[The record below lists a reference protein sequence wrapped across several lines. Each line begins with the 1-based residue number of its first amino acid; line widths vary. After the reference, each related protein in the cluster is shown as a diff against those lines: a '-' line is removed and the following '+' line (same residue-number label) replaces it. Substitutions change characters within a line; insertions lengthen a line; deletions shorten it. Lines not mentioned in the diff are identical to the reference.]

1 MDTEQRATIKN
12 MLAIPNLITAYTN
25 KLNNVRKMFF
35 LTHSLIGGMMI
46 DDLNVYTRS
55 IDPYSAAVLI
65 ETEECIIR
73 LRIERLK
80 QRYKLFTDEFTE
92 EELNLLRRA
101 INENKDTLITQ
112 RAYEWIQEVDYYL
125 TARKEA
131 IKQKREKLKGFSFL
145 DEDLIQQKREQL
157 REISSLEEDSIQ
169 QKIEQIKE
177 IECLDEEFEKM
188 MRGVAI

>member
-12 MLAIPNLITAYTN
+12 MLAIPNLITAYTD
-25 KLNNVRKMFF
+25 KLKNVSKMFF

-46 DDLNVYTRS
+46 DDLDVYTRS

-65 ETEECIIR
+65 ETEERIIR
-73 LRIERLK
+73 ARIERLK

-92 EELNLLRRA
+92 EELNALRRA
-101 INENKDTLITQ
+101 VNENEDTLIIQ

-131 IKQKREKLKGFSFL
+131 IKQKGEKSKGFSFLEEDPIQQKGEKLKGFSSL
-145 DEDLIQQKREQL
+145 EEDSIQQKREQL
-157 REISSLEEDSIQ
+157 REISF
-169 QKIEQIKE
+169 
-177 IECLDEEFEKM
+177 LDEEFENM

>member
-12 MLAIPNLITAYTN
+12 MLAIPNLITAYTD
-25 KLNNVRKMFF
+25 KLKNVRKMFF

-65 ETEECIIR
+65 ETEERIIR
-73 LRIERLK
+73 ARIERLK

-92 EELNLLRRA
+92 EELNSLRRA
-101 INENKDTLITQ
+101 INENNDTLITQ

-131 IKQKREKLKGFSFL
+131 IKQKGEKLKEFSFL
-145 DEDLIQQKREQL
+145 EEDPIQQKREQL
-157 REISSLEEDSIQ
+157 REINSLEEDSIQ
-169 QKIEQIKE
+169 QKREQIKE

>member
-12 MLAIPNLITAYTN
+12 MLAIPNLITAYTD

-65 ETEECIIR
+65 ETEERIIR
-73 LRIERLK
+73 AKIDRLNK
-80 QRYKLFTDEFTE
+80 RYNLFADEFTE
-92 EELNLLRRA
+92 EELNALRVA

-131 IKQKREKLKGFSFL
+131 IQQKGEKTKGFNSL
-145 DEDLIQQKREQL
+145 EEESIQQKGEQL
-157 REISSLEEDSIQ
+157 REISF
-169 QKIEQIKE
+169 
-177 IECLDEEFEKM
+177 LDEEFENM
-188 MRGVAI
+188 MRGIAI

>member
-1 MDTEQRATIKN
+1 
-12 MLAIPNLITAYTN
+12 MLAIPNLITAYTD
-25 KLNNVRKMFF
+25 KLKNVSKMFF

-65 ETEECIIR
+65 ETEERIIR
-73 LRIERLK
+73 TRIERLK

-92 EELNLLRRA
+92 EELNALRRA
-101 INENKDTLITQ
+101 VNENEDTLIIQ

-131 IKQKREKLKGFSFL
+131 IQQKGEKTKGFNSLEENSIQQKGEKPKGFSFL
-145 DEDLIQQKREQL
+145 EKDSMQQKREQL
-157 REISSLEEDSIQ
+157 REISF
-169 QKIEQIKE
+169 
-177 IECLDEEFEKM
+177 LDEEFENM

>member
-1 MDTEQRATIKN
+1 
-12 MLAIPNLITAYTN
+12 MLAIPNLITAYTD

-65 ETEECIIR
+65 ETEERIIR
-73 LRIERLK
+73 ARIERLK

-92 EELNLLRRA
+92 EELNSLRRA
-101 INENKDTLITQ
+101 INENNDTLITQ

-125 TARKEA
+125 SARKEA
-131 IKQKREKLKGFSFL
+131 IKQKGEKLKGFSFL
-145 DEDLIQQKREQL
+145 EKDPIQQKREQL
-157 REISSLEEDSIQ
+157 REINSLEEDSIQ

>member
-1 MDTEQRATIKN
+1 MDTEQIATIKN

-65 ETEECIIR
+65 ETEERIIR

-92 EELNLLRRA
+92 EELNTLRRA
-101 INENKDTLITQ
+101 VNENEDTLIIQ

-145 DEDLIQQKREQL
+145 EEDPIQQKREQL
-157 REISSLEEDSIQ
+157 REINSLEEDSIQ

-177 IECLDEEFEKM
+177 IECLDEEFENM
-188 MRGVAI
+188 MRGIAI

>member
-12 MLAIPNLITAYTN
+12 MLAIPNLITAYTD
-25 KLNNVRKMFF
+25 KLKNVSKMFF

-46 DDLNVYTRS
+46 DDLDVYTRS

-65 ETEECIIR
+65 ETEERIIR
-73 LRIERLK
+73 TRIDRLSK
-80 QRYKLFTDEFTE
+80 RYKPFTDEFTE
-92 EELNLLRRA
+92 EELNALRRA
-101 INENKDTLITQ
+101 VNENKDTLITQ

-131 IKQKREKLKGFSFL
+131 IKQKGEKLKGFSSL
-145 DEDLIQQKREQL
+145 EEDSMKQKGEKLKGFSSLEEDSMQQKREQL
-157 REISSLEEDSIQ
+157 REISF
-169 QKIEQIKE
+169 
-177 IECLDEEFEKM
+177 LDEEFENM

>member
-12 MLAIPNLITAYTN
+12 MLAIPNLITAYTD
-25 KLNNVRKMFF
+25 KLNNVSEMFF

-65 ETEECIIR
+65 ETEERIIR
-73 LRIERLK
+73 TRIERLNK
-80 QRYKLFTDEFTE
+80 RYNLFTDEFTE
-92 EELNLLRRA
+92 ELNALRRA
-101 INENKDTLITQ
+101 VNENEDTLIIQ
-112 RAYEWIQEVDYYL
+112 RAYEWIQEVDCYL

-131 IKQKREKLKGFSFL
+131 IKQKREKPKGLSFL
-145 DEDLIQQKREQL
+145 EEDSMQQKREQL
-157 REISSLEEDSIQ
+157 REISF
-169 QKIEQIKE
+169 
-177 IECLDEEFEKM
+177 LDEEFENM

>member
-12 MLAIPNLITAYTN
+12 MLAIPNLITAYSD
-25 KLNNVRKMFF
+25 KLKNVRKMFF
-35 LTHSLIGGMMI
+35 LTHSLVGGMMI

-65 ETEECIIR
+65 ETEERIIR
-73 LRIERLK
+73 ARIERLK

-92 EELNLLRRA
+92 EELNSLRRA
-101 INENKDTLITQ
+101 INENNDTLITQ

-131 IKQKREKLKGFSFL
+131 IKQKGEKLKGFSFL
-145 DEDLIQQKREQL
+145 EEDPIQQKGFSFLEEDPIQQKREQL
-157 REISSLEEDSIQ
+157 
-169 QKIEQIKE
+169 KE

>member
-12 MLAIPNLITAYTN
+12 MLAIPNLITAYID
-25 KLNNVRKMFF
+25 KLNDVSKMFF

-65 ETEECIIR
+65 DTEERIIR
-73 LRIERLK
+73 ARIERLK

-92 EELNLLRRA
+92 EELNTLRRA
-101 INENKDTLITQ
+101 VNENEDTLIIQ

-131 IKQKREKLKGFSFL
+131 IKQKGEKLKGFSFL
-145 DEDLIQQKREQL
+145 EEDPIQQKREQL
-157 REISSLEEDSIQ
+157 RESNSLEEDSIQ

-177 IECLDEEFEKM
+177 IECLDEEFENM
-188 MRGVAI
+188 MRGIAI

>member
-12 MLAIPNLITAYTN
+12 MLAIPNLITAYTD

-46 DDLNVYTRS
+46 DDLDVYTRS

-65 ETEECIIR
+65 ETEERIIR
-73 LRIERLK
+73 TRIDRLSK
-80 QRYKLFTDEFTE
+80 RYNLFIDEFTE
-92 EELNLLRRA
+92 EELNTLRRA
-101 INENKDTLITQ
+101 VNENEDTLIIQ

-131 IKQKREKLKGFSFL
+131 IKQKREKPKGFSFL
-145 DEDLIQQKREQL
+145 EKDSMKQKGEQLRKISSLEEDSIQQKREQL
-157 REISSLEEDSIQ
+157 REISSL
-169 QKIEQIKE
+169 
-177 IECLDEEFEKM
+177 DEEFENM